1 MLFMVPIWSGSMVKV
16 LKTWLSSRS
25 LISRF
30 SCMAV
35 TYFSMIRFLIYKR
48 YFEAYFLLD
57 LVDLFIELFEEVVFF
72 FFQEVVLLQ
81 LDLIFVLLLAQL
93 YFALLSLLVD
103 FIFLLFDL
111 TLEVVPCHVPWSGPA
126 AFGSPHLSSL
136 EGRWVLCSLS
146 RSATAWSCICPP
158 LPLVIITFLELG
170 NLIFQFL
177 NRIYVIGG
185 YVHIIGFN
193 VLIFLEVVLR

>member
-1 MLFMVPIWSGSMVKV
+1 
-16 LKTWLSSRS
+16 
-25 LISRF
+25 
-30 SCMAV
+30 MAV

-93 YFALLSLLVD
+93 YFALLSLFVD

-136 EGRWVLCSLS
+136 EGR
-146 RSATAWSCICPP
+146 
-158 LPLVIITFLELG
+158 
-170 NLIFQFL
+170 
-177 NRIYVIGG
+177 
-185 YVHIIGFN
+185 
-193 VLIFLEVVLR
+193 